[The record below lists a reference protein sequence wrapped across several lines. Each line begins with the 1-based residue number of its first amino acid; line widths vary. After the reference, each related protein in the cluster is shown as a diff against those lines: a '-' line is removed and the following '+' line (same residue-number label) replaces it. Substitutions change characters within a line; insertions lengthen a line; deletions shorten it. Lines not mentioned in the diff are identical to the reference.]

1 MDNILRA
8 ILLALDVCNF
18 LFTLTILIVY
28 IKRQSVAKTLHTNL
42 TKHVVSILV
51 GFQMLCIY
59 IFTDILGRLGQ
70 EPTWRT
76 WYLIATFLVCLVSE
90 FFMFNYQMKRFR
102 RGE

>member
-8 ILLALDVCNF
+8 FLLALDVCNF

-28 IKRQSVAKTLHTNL
+28 VQRQAVAKTLHTNL

-51 GFQMLCIY
+51 GFQMLCFY
-59 IFTDILGRLGQ
+59 IFIDILERLGQ
-70 EPTWRT
+70 EATWKT
-76 WYLIATFLVCLVSE
+76 WYLLITFLICLVSE

-102 RGE
+102 RAE